1 MNIEQEKK
9 LKDTKPLD
17 KMQNLLEKPFTSKIY
32 SLF

>member
-17 KMQNLLEKPFTSKIY
+17 KMQNLLENPFTSET
-32 SLF
+32 L